1 MGTDGNQIVHSY
13 WQNEWP
19 QEQLCIISLGRKRL
33 WQKDSRGVLGKKK
46 WGFILVQQSITGL
59 LPKPFHVTVTLGR
72 TKRVAGRKKMINR
85 SWKAKL
91 DMSQARTGRN
101 RTNKGQNR
109 INQLNKQAELWKK
122 LLSFLFLN
130 VFWKTRAQPSNS
142 ETGGLKDEWP
152 KGFYN
157 NLCSSFD
164 FSSGHLLGT

>member
-1 MGTDGNQIVHSY
+1 M
-13 WQNEWP
+13 
-19 QEQLCIISLGRKRL
+19 
-33 WQKDSRGVLGKKK
+33 
-46 WGFILVQQSITGL
+46 QQSITGL

-130 VFWKTRAQPSNS
+130 VF
-142 ETGGLKDEWP
+142 
-152 KGFYN
+152 
-157 NLCSSFD
+157 
-164 FSSGHLLGT
+164 